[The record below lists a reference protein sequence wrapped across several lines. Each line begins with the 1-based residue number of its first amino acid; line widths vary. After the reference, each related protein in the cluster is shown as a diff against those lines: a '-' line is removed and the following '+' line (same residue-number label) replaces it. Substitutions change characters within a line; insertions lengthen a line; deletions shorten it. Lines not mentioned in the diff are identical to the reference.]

1 MKKEMYKINNIK
13 LLESED
19 NKKYKTLLIILR
31 IYIRKTINTYASL
44 VPTSKN
50 NSTENIY
57 YAYIISFKHC
67 ISYIPHCSISS
78 NTNHDSPCST
88 SYNNGALR
96 FVFKLLNSMMIRE
109 ITRIQLCTTMMN

>member
-44 VPTSKN
+44 VP
-50 NSTENIY
+50 
-57 YAYIISFKHC
+57 
-67 ISYIPHCSISS
+67 SS
-78 NTNHDSPCST
+78 N
-88 SYNNGALR
+88 
-96 FVFKLLNSMMIRE
+96 K
-109 ITRIQLCTTMMN
+109 